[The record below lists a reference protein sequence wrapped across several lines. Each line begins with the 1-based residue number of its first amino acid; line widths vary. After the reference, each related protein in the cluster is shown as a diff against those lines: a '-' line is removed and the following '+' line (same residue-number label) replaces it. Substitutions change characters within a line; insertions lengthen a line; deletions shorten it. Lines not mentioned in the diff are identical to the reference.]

1 MSPTSVSKQPAL
13 ISAVF
18 ASYWRHDI
26 CFIHFMR
33 FYASSH
39 YLTPGVRLCVATR

>member
-1 MSPTSVSKQPAL
+1 MQFLVKVT
-13 ISAVF
+13 F
-18 ASYWRHDI
+18 ASHWRHDI

-39 YLTPGVRLCVATR
+39 YLTHGVRLCSSHVS